1 MQALRIIEQVH
12 ERNLVLALPE
22 MFWKK
27 RVEVIVM
34 PCENQPTPRSRKR
47 KPSPL
52 LAGTRIIGDIISP
65 VLPAEDWDAVR

>member
-1 MQALRIIEQVH
+1 MRVLRTIERVS

-27 RVEVIVM
+27 QVEVIVM
-34 PCENQPTPRSRKR
+34 PCENQQKSRSRKR

-52 LAGTRIIGDIISP
+52 LAGTRIIGDIVSP
-65 VLPAEDWDAVR
+65 IFPAEEWDAVR